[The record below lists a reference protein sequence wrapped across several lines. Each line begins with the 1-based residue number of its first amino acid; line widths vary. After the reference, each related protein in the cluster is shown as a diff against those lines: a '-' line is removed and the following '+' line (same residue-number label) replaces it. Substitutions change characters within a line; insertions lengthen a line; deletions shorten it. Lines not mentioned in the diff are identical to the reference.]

1 MDLLFPKRCVG
12 CGRIGRYFCFDCR
25 KTIRYI
31 DHAAQPIHFFHYEGI
46 IQKAI
51 KALKYRYVSDLAS
64 EFVSLIPPL
73 TIAEADMLIPIPL
86 HSSRLRE
93 RGYNQAEVLG
103 GLIAQ
108 KLDIPMRTDILKRVK
123 KTTPQVE
130 MKKRSERLKNM
141 EGVFAIHNSSF
152 MIHNSRILLFDDV
165 YTTGATMQS
174 AANVLKQKGASV
186 VWTMTMAR

>member
-25 KTIRYI
+25 KMIRYI
-31 DHAAQPIHFFHYEGI
+31 DHAAQPIHFFHYEGV

-51 KALKYRYVSDLAS
+51 KALKYRYVSDLAI

-73 TIAEADMLIPIPL
+73 TIAKADMLIPIPL
-86 HSSRLRE
+86 HPVRLRE

-103 GLIAQ
+103 TLIAK
-108 KLDIPMRTDILKRVK
+108 KLGIPMRTDILKRVK

-152 MIHNSRILLFDDV
+152 IIHNSRILLFDDV
-165 YTTGATMQS
+165 YTTGATIRS
-174 AANVLKQKGASV
+174 AAKVLIRNGATS

>member
-12 CGRIGRYFCFDCR
+12 CGRIGKYFCFDCR
-25 KTIRYI
+25 KTIRII

-51 KALKYRYVSDLAS
+51 KALKYRYVSDLAT

-73 TIAEADMLIPIPL
+73 TIARADMLIPIPL
-86 HSSRLRE
+86 HPSRHRE

-130 MKKRSERLKNM
+130 MKKRNERLKNM
-141 EGVFAIHNSSF
+141 EDVFASGKVKGKI
-152 MIHNSRILLFDDV
+152 ILFDDV
-165 YTTGATMQS
+165 YTTGATIRS
-174 AANVLKQKGASV
+174 AAKVLIRNGATS

>member
-25 KTIRYI
+25 KMIRYI
-31 DHAAQPIHFFHYEGI
+31 DRAAQPIHFFHYEGV

-73 TIAEADMLIPIPL
+73 TIAKADMLIPIPL
-86 HSSRLRE
+86 HPVRLRE

-103 GLIAQ
+103 TLIAK
-108 KLDIPMRTDILKRVK
+108 KLGIPMRTDILKRVK

-141 EGVFAIHNSSF
+141 EGVFVSNKVSGTI
-152 MIHNSRILLFDDV
+152 ILFDDV

>member
-1 MDLLFPKRCVG
+1 M
-12 CGRIGRYFCFDCR
+12 GRYFCLECR
-25 KTIRYI
+25 ETIRII
-31 DHAAQPIHFFHYEGI
+31 DHAVQPIHFFHYEGI

-103 GLIAQ
+103 GLIAD
-108 KLDIPMRTDILKRVK
+108 KLGIPLRTDILKRVK
-123 KTTPQVE
+123 RTTPQVE

-141 EGVFAIHNSSF
+141 EGVFASNKVSGTI
-152 MIHNSRILLFDDV
+152 ILFDDV
-165 YTTGATMQS
+165 YTTGATMRS
-174 AANVLKQKGASV
+174 AASVLLRTGAQV